1 MRMYDT
7 NHVCHA
13 RHHCVSEITL
23 TNPQMVGLM
32 KRNTPLVG
40 QPANLAQI
48 KPAESRNT
56 KPSINPPPSS
66 TVSHT
71 HTQHRKKYVDQR
83 MLVSIHIHVMCPRSL
98 LFSLASALSS
108 HQMLVLLHI
117 HQLSESV
124 GYQKMQKLK
133 TPEGL
138 DFPAFP
144 MSQ

>member
-1 MRMYDT
+1 M
-7 NHVCHA
+7 CHA
-13 RHHCVSEITL
+13 RHHCVSETTL
-23 TNPQMVGLM
+23 INPQMAGIM

-40 QPANLAQI
+40 QPVKTRTDQASRIAKHQAKH
-48 KPAESRNT
+48 KPT
-56 KPSINPPPSS
+56 PFINRL
-66 TVSHT
+66 THSHAAPEK
-71 HTQHRKKYVDQR
+71 QVDQR